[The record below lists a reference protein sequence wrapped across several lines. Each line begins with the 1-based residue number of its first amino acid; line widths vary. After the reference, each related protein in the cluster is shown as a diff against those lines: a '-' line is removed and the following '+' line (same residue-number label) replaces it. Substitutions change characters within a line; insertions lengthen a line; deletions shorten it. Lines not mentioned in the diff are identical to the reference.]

1 MDLMRYENR
10 LPILLRSL
18 FEEDLDYRDDKHFST
33 SPAVNIRESLDDF
46 IIEIAAPGFNK
57 DDFNIEL
64 DRNRLLV
71 SAEKKDGEH
80 LRENEYFVRKEFSY
94 HDFRHT
100 FSLSEWV
107 LKHKIDASYEDGILR
122 ITIPKKEEVKPKEPK
137 SIRVK

>member
-33 SPAVNIRESLDDF
+33 SPAVNIRESADDF
-46 IIEIAAPGFNK
+46 IIEIAAPGFKK
-57 DDFNIEL
+57 DDFSIEL

-80 LRENEYFVRKEFSY
+80 LRENEYFIRKEFNY

-107 LKHKIDASYEDGILR
+107 VKHKIDASYDDGILR